1 MDAVPKVDNAKPPTN
16 PTGGAAEAGMSGE
29 PSLARVEI
37 FRIVSE
43 HFRQDISSFWNH
55 ATFYVVLQ
63 GALATVFATTVGP
76 RDGDGASGLLAPSV
90 LALVLALLGMLFSVA
105 WWLAGQGRR
114 KLIDAW
120 RDQVVH
126 QEALV
131 AGENPSYAEV
141 EKIAKKLP
149 LEPTRVTAVVPVVL
163 ALAWCV
169 ATVWAATVV
178 W

>member
-1 MDAVPKVDNAKPPTN
+1 
-16 PTGGAAEAGMSGE
+16 MSGE
-29 PSLARVEI
+29 PLLARVEI

-76 RDGDGASGLLAPSV
+76 GDGEAHGLLAPAI

-114 KLIDAW
+114 TLINAW
-120 RDQVVH
+120 RNEVMH

-131 AGENPSYAEV
+131 AGEHPSYARV
-141 EKIAKKLP
+141 EKIAKDLP

-163 ALAWCV
+163 ALAWFV
-169 ATVWAATVV
+169 AAVWATNVV